1 MAKNIR
7 RHPFRP
13 RNEQIVQTYNDGYV
27 DIFDTADGAE
37 VGYQPKVT
45 ATHALRLCYEKQY
58 LGINLVYQSR
68 QAHAEIVKKLRV
80 PEAPVRVF
88 QLVRDQFGQWF
99 EISLIQNADGVM
111 PPSLDLSLKAVSA
124 DVEVQHEPDL
134 V

>member
-1 MAKNIR
+1 MAKNSR
-7 RHPFRP
+7 RQPFRP

-27 DIFDTADGAE
+27 DIFDTADGAQ
-37 VGYQPKVT
+37 VGYQPKVK
-45 ATHALRLCYEKQY
+45 ALHVLRLPYEKQY

-68 QAHAEIVKKLRV
+68 QNHAEIVKKLRI

-88 QLVRDQFGQWF
+88 QLVRDQFGQWL

-111 PPSLDLSLKAVSA
+111 PPSLDLSLKAVTA